1 MLAFDCSQ
9 VPRTPSS
16 GRLEEK
22 LITVRKG
29 TCSEVVQKVK
39 KKKKKSLIQVRGIL
53 PFSFAVIKSSLL
65 FIMKISDPTIF

>member
-39 KKKKKSLIQVRGIL
+39 KKKKKSDTSKRH
-53 PFSFAVIKSSLL
+53 PTFL
-65 FIMKISDPTIF
+65 FCSHQKFITFHYEN

>member
-39 KKKKKSLIQVRGIL
+39 KKKKKVWY
-53 PFSFAVIKSSLL
+53 K
-65 FIMKISDPTIF
+65 